1 MKREESVQFIQD
13 FFEAMND
20 HDVEKMGEFCA
31 DEIVADEVAEPEP
44 FVGLQ
49 AFKKAYS
56 ELFEGY
62 PDCVAKVEEM
72 FIDGNAVICQVRWSA
87 TNAGS
92 FRGTGPTGKRVD
104 IPIAYFFALKGG
116 KIERITEYYDLAS
129 VLVQQG
135 NLEL

>member
-1 MKREESVQFIQD
+1 MKREESAEFIQD
-13 FFEAMND
+13 FFRAMND
-20 HDVEKMGEFCA
+20 HDVEKMGKLCTEG
-31 DEIVADEVAEPEP
+31 IVAEEVAEPEP
-44 FVGLQ
+44 FVGLD

-72 FIDGNAVICQVRWSA
+72 FIDGNAVICQVRWGA
-87 TNAGS
+87 TNAGA
-92 FRGTGPTGKRVD
+92 FRGAGPTGKKVD
-104 IPIAYFFALKGG
+104 IPIAYFFRLRGG

-135 NLEL
+135 NLDL